1 MKRIT
6 NALSYGN
13 VMASFAVFLALGGA
27 AFAAKQAAKNSV
39 TSASIKNEAVTGK
52 DVKDDSLTGSDID
65 EASLALAGGTRPT
78 GPAGGDLAG
87 QYPNPVIGPAAV
99 GNSELA
105 DDAVTRAKIDDNA
118 VNASE
123 LAPSA
128 VSSTKIADD
137 SVTRDDIAGAA
148 ISDAEIDLDA
158 VGSSELKGVTSVV
171 GVGVTVNAG
180 TPQTA
185 QVTCPPNRAL
195 IGAGYAWQ
203 DEEANSIISSAPNEA
218 DPNRT
223 WLVRGMV
230 DAGSN
235 TLFAWAN
242 CLAL

>member
-6 NALSYGN
+6 KALSYGN

-52 DVKDDSLTGSDID
+52 DVKDDSLTGADVN
-65 EASLALAGGTRPT
+65 EGTLALADETRPT
-78 GPAGGDLAG
+78 GPAGGDLTG
-87 QYPNPVIGPAAV
+87 TYPNPLIGPNAV
-99 GNSELA
+99 GSAEVADGSLTGADVASNAIGTDDLASNS
-105 DDAVTRAKIDDNA
+105 V
-118 VNASE
+118 
-123 LAPSA
+123 
-128 VSSTKIADD
+128 VSSTIRDGDVGTAEISTGAVRTDEIDGD
-137 SVTRDDIAGAA
+137 SVG
-148 ISDAEIDLDA
+148 SD
-158 VGSSELKGVTSVV
+158 ELKGVTAVV
-171 GVGVTVNAG
+171 GPGVTVNAG

-185 QVTCPPNRAL
+185 EVICPPGRAL

-203 DEEANSIISSAPNEA
+203 DEEANSIITSAPNEL
-218 DPNRT
+218 DPNRG